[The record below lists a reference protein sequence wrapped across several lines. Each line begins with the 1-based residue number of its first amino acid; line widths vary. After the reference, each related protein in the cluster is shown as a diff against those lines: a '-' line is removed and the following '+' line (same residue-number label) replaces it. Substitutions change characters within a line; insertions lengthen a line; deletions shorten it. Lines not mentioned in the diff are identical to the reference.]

1 MPVATERIAARA
13 EITPFLTGAE
23 HLLAEMERFSLMVHA
38 DILRLRVANQL
49 TENQFRGLYV
59 SDEQIDALLHVA
71 AREQSSQNEAD
82 SALTTLRAIS
92 DRVIEC
98 EHSLAA
104 RSAASRAAEVVLPLE
119 RLSGIYSLSK
129 TERDALLLALAPE
142 LDARFETLYSYA
154 QNDVTRKRPTVG
166 LILRLLRTNPA
177 AQLGL
182 RALFSPSGTLLQVP
196 LLRFSEEA
204 PEREAALLSRAV
216 KPEER
221 IVDFLL
227 EHDGIDARLRPFT
240 TYIQPARHLASLYFS
255 GDFAAEIKQ
264 AADVSRSCQG
274 GLLFFHGPAGAGK
287 RAVAKALSAESGRSL
302 VVADLRQANA
312 AGAATPATLG
322 LLRREARL
330 RAANLLLT
338 HAEIWLNEEGSQRQP
353 PQPAWESLLDS
364 SGGQFGSEIPIG
376 GALNEPTAT
385 DSMAN
390 DSTEHGSAE
399 HDSAKHD
406 STDSTENDSTAN
418 AALVFVSSESQLPVA
433 QSAPSCPWTEF
444 EFPIPD
450 FPCRSKLWQEAIAA
464 AGAGQQPAMAAAL
477 ANQFVLTGGQINAA
491 CRTARTHAQL
501 RGRNAS
507 TLTSADFQAA
517 ARAQS
522 NQNLRRRAQKVAT
535 THGWPDLVLP
545 PRTLQQLREVCA
557 AEKYRSFIFAEWG
570 FDRRLMQGK
579 GLNILF
585 CGVSGTGKTMSAGIA
600 ARELGLDLYKID
612 LSTVI
617 SKYIGETEKHLS
629 EIFREAQ
636 SSNAILFFDE
646 ADAIFGK
653 RSEVKDAHDRY
664 ANVEVAYLLQ
674 KMEDYEGV
682 VILATN
688 FRKNIDDAF
697 TRRIQ
702 YIVEFPFPEPKYRER
717 IWRGLIPASA
727 PLSDDVDFGFLARQ
741 FELAGGSIR
750 NAAMVAAFLAAEEG
764 AQIRM
769 EHFVLATAREL
780 QKLGKLPS
788 RSDFKEYYDLTRDRI

>member
-1 MPVATERIAARA
+1 MPVATEGIASQTAVA
-13 EITPFLTGAE
+13 PPFLTGGE
-23 HLLAEMERFSLMVHA
+23 HLLAEMQRLSLMVHA
-38 DILRLRVANQL
+38 EILRLRLANQL

-59 SDEQIDALLHVA
+59 SDEQIDAMFQATTQKKSSPNEPDSPASVLMAVAEQINECERIVA
-71 AREQSSQNEAD
+71 AR
-82 SALTTLRAIS
+82 
-92 DRVIEC
+92 C
-98 EHSLAA
+98 
-104 RSAASRAAEVVLPLE
+104 AASRAVEVALPLE
-119 RLSGIYSLSK
+119 HLVRIYSLSK
-129 TERDALLLALAPE
+129 PERDALLLALAPE
-142 LDARFETLYSYA
+142 LDSRFETLYSYA

-166 LILRLLRTNPA
+166 LILRLLTPSPA

-182 RALFSPSGTLLQVP
+182 RVLFSATETLLQVP
-196 LLRFSEEA
+196 LLRFSDEA
-204 PEREAALLSRAV
+204 PEREAPLLSRAV

-227 EHDGIDARLRPFT
+227 DHDSIDSRLRPFT
-240 TYIQPARHLASLYFS
+240 SCIQPARNLASLHFS
-255 GDFAAEIKQ
+255 GEFPAHIKQ
-264 AADVSRSCQG
+264 AADALRSREG
-274 GLLFFHGPAGAGK
+274 GLLFFHGPSGAGK
-287 RAVAKALSAESGRSL
+287 QAVAEALSAESGRSL
-302 VVADLRQANA
+302 VTADLRQANA
-312 AGAATPATLG
+312 AGAASSVPLG
-322 LLRREARL
+322 LLFREARL

-338 HAEIWLNEEGSQRQP
+338 HAEVWLPEDGSQRQP
-353 PQPAWESLLDS
+353 QPGWQGL
-364 SGGQFGSEIPIG
+364 Q
-376 GALNEPTAT
+376 
-385 DSMAN
+385 AN
-390 DSTEHGSAE
+390 GSA
-399 HDSAKHD
+399 
-406 STDSTENDSTAN
+406 
-418 AALVFVSSESQLPVA
+418 VFVSSESQLPVA
-433 QSAPSCPWTEF
+433 QSPPPCPWTSF

-464 AGAGQQPAMAAAL
+464 AGAGQQPEMASAL
-477 ANQFVLTGGQINAA
+477 ANQFVLTGGQIHSA
-491 CRTARTHAQL
+491 CQTAYTHAQL
-501 RGRNAS
+501 QGRDVS
-507 TLTSADFQAA
+507 GLTITDFQAA

-522 NQNLRRRAQKVAT
+522 NQNLRRRAQRVAS
-535 THGWPDLVLP
+535 THGWSDLVLP

-585 CGVSGTGKTMSAGIA
+585 CGVSGTGKTMSAGIV
-600 ARELGLDLYKID
+600 ARELALDLYKID
-612 LSTVI
+612 LSSVI

-717 IWRGLIPASA
+717 IWRGLIPTSA
-727 PLSDDVDFGFLARQ
+727 PLSDDVDFAFLARQ

-750 NAAMVAAFLAAEEG
+750 NAALVAAFLAAEEG
-764 AQIRM
+764 GKLRM

-788 RSDFKEYYDLTRDRI
+788 RSDFKEYYDLTREKI